1 MSESNLSTS
10 VKRNEGLD
18 ALRLVAAFMVC
29 IQHTITSVGV
39 FGYVLMLTRIAVPV
53 FLMITGFYIYNT
65 KLKKQMLK
73 ILKIIL
79 VMTVLYFCFDL
90 AKFLALGKLSYF
102 WGQFADVENWFKLI
116 VFNSPIVADH
126 GWYLFALL
134 YALPI
139 VHMLV
144 HRNNKIVLICV
155 FAATYTFC
163 ILCGKYSVLVFGM
176 EFPAYIVRSF
186 LGMGIPF
193 LILGYFV
200 NVIFKSGG
208 ICARRFSHLFL
219 LIAVAI
225 SILER
230 YLLETFHV
238 NGTRDVYISTALLA
252 VAVFMWFYLHADMFA
267 GSKIPKMGLKYSL
280 YIYIVHIA
288 FREVF
293 EFGCERIGFT
303 NEYLLNIIEPT
314 VIIVLSF
321 ITAVVYYFVFD
332 KYVKRRIER
341 LR

>member
-1 MSESNLSTS
+1 
-10 VKRNEGLD
+10 
-18 ALRLVAAFMVC
+18 MVC
-29 IQHTITSVGV
+29 LQHTITSAGV
-39 FGYVLMLTRIAVPV
+39 FGYVLMMTRIAVPV
-53 FLMITGFYIYNT
+53 FLMITGFYIYKA

-73 ILKIIL
+73 TLEIIL

-102 WGQFADVENWFKLI
+102 WGQFADLENWFKLI

-139 VHMLV
+139 VYMLV
-144 HRNNKIVLICV
+144 HRNNKVVLVCV

-163 ILCGKYSVLVFGM
+163 IICGKYSMLVFGK

-186 LGMGIPF
+186 WGMGIPF

-200 NVIFKSGG
+200 NAIIKSGE
-208 ICARRFSHLFL
+208 ICSRRFSNWFL
-219 LIAVAI
+219 LIAVVV

-230 YLLETFHV
+230 YLLETFEV
-238 NGTRDVYISTALLA
+238 NGTRDIYISTALLA
-252 VAVFMWFYLHADMFA
+252 VAIFMWFYLHADMFA
-267 GSKIPKMGLKYSL
+267 DSKILKMGRKYSL
-280 YIYIVHIA
+280 FIYIVHIA

-293 EFGCERIGFT
+293 EFGCERIGFS

-321 ITAVVYYFVFD
+321 ITAVVYYSVFD
-332 KYVKRRIER
+332 RYVKGRMQ
-341 LR
+341 

>member
-1 MSESNLSTS
+1 MLESSISTS

-53 FLMITGFYIYNT
+53 FFMITGFYIYNA

-73 ILKIIL
+73 TLNIIL

-90 AKFLALGKLSYF
+90 AKFFALGKLAYF
-102 WGQFADVENWFKLI
+102 WGQFADLENWIKLI

-144 HRNNKIVLICV
+144 HRNNKIVLICA

-163 ILCGKYSVLVFGM
+163 IIFGKYSMLVFGT

-200 NVIFKSGG
+200 NAIIKLGG
-208 ICARRFSHLFL
+208 ICSRRFSHVFL
-219 LIAVAI
+219 LIAVVV
-225 SILER
+225 SIMER
-230 YLLETFHV
+230 FLLETFGV

-252 VAVFMWFYLHADMFA
+252 VAFFMWFYLHADMFA

-280 YIYIVHIA
+280 CIYIVHIA

-293 EFGCERIGFT
+293 EFGCERIGLT
-303 NEYLLNIIEPT
+303 NEYLLNVIEPT

-332 KYVKRRIER
+332 KYVKRRIQ
-341 LR
+341 